1 MLSTRRY
8 LIQLLLLYSLILI
21 CLFLGYRLLLDYPQE
36 LSAAEAHQKRELESL
51 SRGLQM
57 GLRNLQAVTTDWAHW
72 DDTLAFVKDPDNH
85 QDYVEGNILSS
96 TFETFELLGIVYFDR
111 NFDLVMAQGYDLQA
125 GEYVPIEQV
134 VDFRLSTLFKEQI
147 KPGEPWQS
155 SGWLASRQGA
165 AAFAIQYIS
174 DSAQEHPPAGYLLF
188 IQSISQNQIANLEA
202 TTRLKLNFTP
212 TSLADPETHG
222 VVSLMTPEL
231 VEGYKLERRRLLD
244 DFTGTPIMLLSITH
258 EPLTDMQ
265 PIGWSEVLILSSMIL
280 APIVLA
286 LAVDRR
292 LLKPLRHNTR
302 LIETMV
308 ERQTLEP
315 LSQRLHTRE
324 LEQIRQ
330 AFNRSVDLVER
341 QQAVLRGQSMTD
353 ALTGLANRRAF
364 DQQGAE
370 MWNLAVRQ
378 QESFTLALM
387 DLDHFKAFN
396 DNLGHLAGD
405 EALRKIGRSLTKSC
419 RRANELV
426 ARIGGEEFVLIM
438 MGLEEQTARQR
449 MEALRT
455 DISEL
460 GIAHPQSSV
469 SMSLTCSLGTIHVPR
484 PGINYRAVRIEDL
497 LSLADKELY
506 RAKDGGRN
514 QVSFHVYQ
522 LPQAGPDAKSAKE
535 NLSED

>member
-111 NFDLVMAQGYDLQA
+111 NFDLVMAQGYDLQV
-125 GEYVPIEQV
+125 GEYVSIEQV

-212 TSLADPETHG
+212 TSLADPVTHG

-497 LSLADKELY
+497 LSMADKELY

-535 NLSED
+535 NLPED